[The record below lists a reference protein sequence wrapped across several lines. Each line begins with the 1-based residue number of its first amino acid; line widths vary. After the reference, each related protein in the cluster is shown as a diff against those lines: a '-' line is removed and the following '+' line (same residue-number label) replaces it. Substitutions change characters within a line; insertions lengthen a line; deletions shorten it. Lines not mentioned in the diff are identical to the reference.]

1 MVTLMRHFPHLNH
14 LTLDLLKHGK
24 NNPVFLYVTI
34 TQVLCYLYLN
44 AILRDTTQDLLVLA
58 CLRRAT
64 SSKAVANIETLSA
77 VSPPNVIQL
86 LVERFQ

>member
-1 MVTLMRHFPHLNH
+1 MKQITLF
-14 LTLDLLKHGK
+14 
-24 NNPVFLYVTI
+24 FLYVTI
-34 TQVLCYLYLN
+34 TQVLCYLY
-44 AILRDTTQDLLVLA
+44 LRDTTQDLLVLA

-64 SSKAVANIETLSA
+64 SSEAVANTETLSA